1 MGCYIFHGPFIS
13 NFTEIYEY
21 LNKKEF
27 SEQINYPEELAD
39 KLINNFNKNQKVVD
53 REKLKELEIYSNSI
67 FKKTINEYDILIN
80 ENFKT

>member
-1 MGCYIFHGPFIS
+1 M
-13 NFTEIYEY
+13 
-21 LNKKEF
+21 NKKEF